1 MLSNIKRVNY
11 TDKFIKDIRKAP
23 AIIREATAKR
33 IEIFLKEPFNPLLN
47 NHRLIGNYKGYRSI
61 NISGDWRAIF
71 SEFVNSEGNKI
82 IIFKVLGTHSQ
93 LYK

>member
-1 MLSNIKRVNY
+1 MLLNLKRVNY
-11 TDKFIKDIRKAP
+11 TDKFIRDLRKAP
-23 AIIREATAKR
+23 AIIRKATAKR
-33 IEIFLKEPFNPLLN
+33 IEIFLKEPFHPQLN
-47 NHRLIGNYKGYRSI
+47 NHQLTGNYKGFRSI